1 MKLRHDRNGT
11 IATGLLE
18 PRQVIHEVTIAL
30 VHRIFLL
37 IQPVVQVVPS
47 AILVL
52 DVSGVDVI
60 DNDNLCLSEH
70 FLPCRDI
77 EGAVDDLA
85 EHVHPHILEAR
96 IESPVTVCVAVN
108 PCVVEILDIFRPDEL
123 RPIPDSTTVDAAL
136 LHDRGESGRHRIFLP
151 IVFAKHHLE
160 SSIPSTVVVT
170 YAIVVGQTGD
180 IGSPCDTLGIVE
192 ARCRRVFIEP

>member
-18 PRQVIHEVTIAL
+18 PRQVIHEVTFVF

-37 IQPVVQVVPS
+37 VQPVVQVVPS

-60 DNDNLCLSEH
+60 DNDDLCLSEH

-77 EGAVDDLA
+77 EGAVDDLT
-85 EHVHPHILEAR
+85 EHVHPHILEAG
-96 IESPVTVCVAVN
+96 IEAPVTVCVAVN

-123 RPIPDSTTVDAAL
+123 RPVPDSTTVDAAL
-136 LHDRGESGRHRIFLP
+136 LHDRGESGCYRIFLS
-151 IVFAKHHLE
+151 IVIAKQHAE
-160 SSIPSTVVVT
+160 RTVPSTVVVA

-180 IGSPCDTLGIVE
+180 IGSPSDTLGIVE
-192 ARCRRVFIEP
+192 A